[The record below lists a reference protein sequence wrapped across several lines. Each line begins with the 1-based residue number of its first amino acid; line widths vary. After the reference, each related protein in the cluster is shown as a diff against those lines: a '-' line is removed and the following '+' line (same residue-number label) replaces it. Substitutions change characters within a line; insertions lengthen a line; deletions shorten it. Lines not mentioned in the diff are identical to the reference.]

1 MDKIKAIV
9 SQHKKATL
17 LALFALIVFVGFS
30 VTSAMNVAQRRAEEG
45 EPLEQIESS
54 NEKSPSSEP
63 SKDINLSDSQ
73 KEAIKGYDDKVKRL
87 IETMSSSI
95 WSDKTGTN
103 TLRFYD
109 TYYVET
115 INGDEKTHPYAI
127 TKVEYGTNGADAE
140 IDTVVFLTDT
150 GTHIATYT
158 IALGVDGNSISTSTI
173 SSSSM
178 FSKKDSLY
186 ECADPV
192 KSITVK
198 GLNSEMTGLFGG
210 DVTKLTEDLSS
221 WCASHFPTASE
232 ATWQKTAVI
241 DYEKDIIST
250 NFTLNTE
257 TPVSIAVTYSLSD
270 KSYNF
275 EL

>member
-9 SQHKKATL
+9 SQHKKASL

-30 VTSAMNVAQRRAEEG
+30 VTSAMNVAQRRAEG
-45 EPLEQIESS
+45 ESIGQVEPS
-54 NEKSPSSEP
+54 NDKSPSSES
-63 SKDINLSDSQ
+63 SKDIRLSDSQ

-95 WSDKTGTN
+95 WSDKSGTN

-115 INGDEKTHPYAI
+115 INGVEKTHPYAI

-158 IALGVDGNSISTSTI
+158 IALDVEGNSISTSTI

-186 ECADPV
+186 ECTDPV

>member
-9 SQHKKATL
+9 SQHKKTSL
-17 LALFALIVFVGFS
+17 LALFVLIVFVGFS
-30 VTSAMNVAQRRAEEG
+30 VTSAMNVAQRRAEEESIEQV
-45 EPLEQIESS
+45 EPD
-54 NEKSPSSEP
+54 NEKTSSSE
-63 SKDINLSDSQ
+63 SDKDIKLSDSQ
-73 KEAIKGYDDKVKRL
+73 KEAITGYDDKVKRL

-115 INGDEKTHPYAI
+115 INGVEKTHPYAI

-158 IALGVDGNSISTSTI
+158 IALDVEGSSISTSTL

-198 GLNSEMTGLFGG
+198 GLNSEMTSLFGG

-232 ATWQKTAVI
+232 AAWEKTAVI
-241 DYEKDIIST
+241 DYEKGIIST
-250 NFTLNTE
+250 TFTLNTE

>member
-9 SQHKKATL
+9 SQHKKTSL
-17 LALFALIVFVGFS
+17 LALFVLIVFVGFS
-30 VTSAMNVAQRRAEEG
+30 VTSAMNVAQRRAEEESIEQV
-45 EPLEQIESS
+45 EPD
-54 NEKSPSSEP
+54 NEKTSSSE
-63 SKDINLSDSQ
+63 SDKDIKLSDSQ

-150 GTHIATYT
+150 GTHVATYT
-158 IALGVDGNSISTSTI
+158 IALDVEGNSISTSTL

-232 ATWQKTAVI
+232 ATWQKTVVI

>member
-9 SQHKKATL
+9 SQHKKASL

-30 VTSAMNVAQRRAEEG
+30 VTSAMNVAQRRAEG
-45 EPLEQIESS
+45 ESIGQVEPS
-54 NEKSPSSEP
+54 NDKSPSSES
-63 SKDINLSDSQ
+63 SKDIRLSDSQ

-95 WSDKTGTN
+95 WSDKSGTN

-158 IALGVDGNSISTSTI
+158 IALDVEDGSISTSTI

-178 FSKKDSLY
+178 FSKKDGLY

-198 GLNSEMTGLFGG
+198 GMNSEMTGFFGG
-210 DVTKLTEDLSS
+210 DASKLTKDLSS

-232 ATWQKTAVI
+232 AVWQKSAII
-241 DYEKDIIST
+241 DYEKGIIST

-270 KSYNF
+270 KSFNF

>member
-9 SQHKKATL
+9 SQHKKTSL
-17 LALFALIVFVGFS
+17 LALFVLIVFVGFS
-30 VTSAMNVAQRRAEEG
+30 VTSAMNVAQRRAEEESIEQV
-45 EPLEQIESS
+45 EPD
-54 NEKSPSSEP
+54 NEKTSSSE
-63 SKDINLSDSQ
+63 SDKDIKLSDSQ

-115 INGDEKTHPYAI
+115 INGVEKTHPYAI

-158 IALGVDGNSISTSTI
+158 IALDVEGSSISTSTL

-198 GLNSEMTGLFGG
+198 GLNSEMTSLFGG

-221 WCASHFPTASE
+221 WCASRFPTASE
-232 ATWQKTAVI
+232 AAWEKTAVI
-241 DYEKDIIST
+241 DYEKGIIST
-250 NFTLNTE
+250 TFTLNTE

>member
-9 SQHKKATL
+9 SQHKKASL

-30 VTSAMNVAQRRAEEG
+30 VTSAMNVAQRRAEG
-45 EPLEQIESS
+45 ESIGQVEPS
-54 NEKSPSSEP
+54 NDKSPSSES
-63 SKDINLSDSQ
+63 SKDIRLSDSQ
-73 KEAIKGYDDKVKRL
+73 
-87 IETMSSSI
+87 
-95 WSDKTGTN
+95 
-103 TLRFYD
+103 

-158 IALGVDGNSISTSTI
+158 IALDVEDGSISTSTI

-178 FSKKDSLY
+178 FSKKDALY

-198 GLNSEMTGLFGG
+198 GMNSEMTGLFGG
-210 DVTKLTEDLSS
+210 DASKLTKDLSS

-232 ATWQKTAVI
+232 AVWQKSAII
-241 DYEKDIIST
+241 DYEKGIIST

-270 KSYNF
+270 KSFNF

>member
-9 SQHKKATL
+9 SQHKKASL

-30 VTSAMNVAQRRAEEG
+30 VTSAMNVAQRRAEG
-45 EPLEQIESS
+45 ESIGQVEPS
-54 NEKSPSSEP
+54 NDKSPSSES
-63 SKDINLSDSQ
+63 SKDIRLSDSQ

-95 WSDKTGTN
+95 WSDKSGTN

-158 IALGVDGNSISTSTI
+158 IALDVEDGSISTSTI

-178 FSKKDSLY
+178 FSKKDGLY

-198 GLNSEMTGLFGG
+198 GMNSEMTGLFGG
-210 DVTKLTEDLSS
+210 DASKLTKDLSS
-221 WCASHFPTASE
+221 WCACHFPTASE
-232 ATWQKTAVI
+232 AVWQKSAII
-241 DYEKDIIST
+241 DYEKGIIST

-270 KSYNF
+270 KSFNF

>member
-9 SQHKKATL
+9 SQHKKTSL
-17 LALFALIVFVGFS
+17 LALFVLIVFVGFS
-30 VTSAMNVAQRRAEEG
+30 VTSAMNVAQRRAEEESIEQV
-45 EPLEQIESS
+45 EPD
-54 NEKSPSSEP
+54 NEKTSSSE
-63 SKDINLSDSQ
+63 SDKDIKLSDSQ

-115 INGDEKTHPYAI
+115 INGVEKTHPYAI

-158 IALGVDGNSISTSTI
+158 IALDVEGSSISTSTL

-198 GLNSEMTGLFGG
+198 GLNSCLLYT
-210 DVTKLTEDLSS
+210 
-221 WCASHFPTASE
+221 
-232 ATWQKTAVI
+232 
-241 DYEKDIIST
+241 
-250 NFTLNTE
+250 
-257 TPVSIAVTYSLSD
+257 SD
-270 KSYNF
+270 AAD
-275 EL
+275 E

>member
-9 SQHKKATL
+9 SQHKKASL

-30 VTSAMNVAQRRAEEG
+30 VTSAMNVAQRRAEG
-45 EPLEQIESS
+45 ESIEQVEPS
-54 NEKSPSSEP
+54 NDKSPSSES
-63 SKDINLSDSQ
+63 SKDIRLSDSQ

-95 WSDKTGTN
+95 WSDKSGTN

-158 IALGVDGNSISTSTI
+158 IALDVEGNSISTSTI

-186 ECADPV
+186 ECTDPV

>member
-9 SQHKKATL
+9 SQHKKTSL
-17 LALFALIVFVGFS
+17 LALFVLIVFVGFS
-30 VTSAMNVAQRRAEEG
+30 VTSAMNVAQRRAEEESIEQV
-45 EPLEQIESS
+45 EPD
-54 NEKSPSSEP
+54 NEKTSSSE
-63 SKDINLSDSQ
+63 SDKDIKLSDSQ

-115 INGDEKTHPYAI
+115 INGVEKTHPYAI

-158 IALGVDGNSISTSTI
+158 IALDVEGSSISTSTL

-198 GLNSEMTGLFGG
+198 GLNSEMTSLFGG

-221 WCASHFPTASE
+221 WCASHLPTASE
-232 ATWQKTAVI
+232 AAWEKTAVI
-241 DYEKDIIST
+241 DYENGIIST
-250 NFTLNTE
+250 TFTLNTE

>member
-9 SQHKKATL
+9 SQHKKASL

-30 VTSAMNVAQRRAEEG
+30 VTSAMNVAQRRAEG
-45 EPLEQIESS
+45 ESIGQVEPS
-54 NEKSPSSEP
+54 NDKSPSSES
-63 SKDINLSDSQ
+63 SKDIRLSDSQ

-95 WSDKTGTN
+95 WSDKSGTN

-158 IALGVDGNSISTSTI
+158 IALDVEGNSISTSTI

-186 ECADPV
+186 ECTDPV

>member
-9 SQHKKATL
+9 SQHKKASL

-30 VTSAMNVAQRRAEEG
+30 VTSAMNVAQHRAEG
-45 EPLEQIESS
+45 ESIEQVEPS
-54 NEKSPSSEP
+54 NDKSPSSES
-63 SKDINLSDSQ
+63 SKDIRLSDSQ

-95 WSDKTGTN
+95 WSDKSGTN

-158 IALGVDGNSISTSTI
+158 IALDVEGNSISTSTI

-186 ECADPV
+186 ECTDPV

>member
-9 SQHKKATL
+9 SQHKKASL

-30 VTSAMNVAQRRAEEG
+30 VTSAMNVAQRRAEG
-45 EPLEQIESS
+45 ESIEQVEPS
-54 NEKSPSSEP
+54 NDKSPSSES
-63 SKDINLSDSQ
+63 SKDIRLSDSQ

-95 WSDKTGTN
+95 WSDKSGTN

-115 INGDEKTHPYAI
+115 INGVEKTHPYAI

-158 IALGVDGNSISTSTI
+158 IALDVEGNSISTSTI

-186 ECADPV
+186 ECTDPV

>member
-9 SQHKKATL
+9 SQHKKASL

-30 VTSAMNVAQRRAEEG
+30 VTSAMNVAQRRAEG
-45 EPLEQIESS
+45 ESIGQVEPS
-54 NEKSPSSEP
+54 NDKSPSSES
-63 SKDINLSDSQ
+63 SKDIRLSDSQ

-95 WSDKTGTN
+95 WSDKSGTN

-140 IDTVVFLTDT
+140 IDTVVLLTDT

-158 IALGVDGNSISTSTI
+158 IALDVEDGSISTSTI

-178 FSKKDSLY
+178 FSKKDGLY

-198 GLNSEMTGLFGG
+198 GMNSEMTGLFGG
-210 DVTKLTEDLSS
+210 DASKLTKDLSS

-232 ATWQKTAVI
+232 AVWQKSAII
-241 DYEKDIIST
+241 DYEKGIIST

-270 KSYNF
+270 KSFNF